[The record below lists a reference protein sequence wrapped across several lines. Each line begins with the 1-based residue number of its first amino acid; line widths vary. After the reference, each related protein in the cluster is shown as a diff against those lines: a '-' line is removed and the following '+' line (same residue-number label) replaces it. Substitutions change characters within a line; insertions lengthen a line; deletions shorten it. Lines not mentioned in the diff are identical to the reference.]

1 MTIRSDVRKGAP
13 CWIDLMSS
21 DTARSAEFYG
31 ELLGWTAEPPSEEH
45 GGYVNF
51 RLGDERVAGMLA
63 AEPGAP
69 ADLWSV
75 YLKVDDAAAV
85 ALAASAQ
92 GGHVVVDAMPV
103 GDLGVMGF
111 VVDAGG
117 AGVGFWQPGQ
127 HRGGVVATTGAP
139 CHFELHTREWHG
151 SLDFYRAVFGWDV
164 EVVSDTPEFRYALLA
179 GMPDGE
185 GAGVADSSSWLT
197 DDQPARWDVYFSVD
211 DVDKALARTEELG
224 GAVVDPAES
233 TPYGRLATATDATGA
248 RFKLRADA

>member
-1 MTIRSDVRKGAP
+1 MTIRNDVRNGAP

-21 DTARSAEFYG
+21 DTARSIEFYG

-51 RLGDERVAGMLA
+51 RLNDERVAGMMA

-69 ADLWSV
+69 SDVWSV
-75 YLKVDDAAAV
+75 YLKVDDAEATAAAAAEHGGQVHV
-85 ALAASAQ
+85 A
-92 GGHVVVDAMPV
+92 AMPV

-111 VVDAGG
+111 LGDAGG
-117 AGVGFWQPGQ
+117 AAVGFWQPGE

-139 CHFELHTREWHG
+139 CHFELHTREWHRT
-151 SLDFYRAVFGWDV
+151 LDFYRAVFGWDV
-164 EVVSDTPEFRYALLA
+164 EVVSDTPDFRYALLA

-185 GAGVADSSSWLT
+185 GAGVADSSAWLT
-197 DDQPARWDVYFSVD
+197 DGMAPHWAVYFSVD

-224 GAVVDPAES
+224 GTVVDPAES
-233 TPYGRLATATDATGA
+233 TPYGRLATATDATGT